1 MALIGET
8 DSRPGLIG
16 YEETNKPLY
25 SDFEVEETKKHIQ
38 EYEQNDPETIFDLS
52 LNEIVENTVE
62 MIANFSNDYYLKVNE
77 VDLESKLYGEKETFL
92 VNLQKYLLGFMLYLG
107 DKNNLLYF
115 GILLIIFSIILYF
128 FNISS
133 TIKIND

>member
-25 SDFEVEETKKHIQ
+25 SEIEVETSKHILK
-38 EYEQNDPETIFDLS
+38 EYEQKQPETILDLT
-52 LNEIVENTVE
+52 LNEIVENTVD
-62 MIANFSNDYYLKVNE
+62 MVGNFSNEYLLKVNE
-77 VDLESKLYGEKETFL
+77 VNLESKLYGEDQENFFA
-92 VNLQKYLLGFMLYLG
+92 NLQKYLVAFMLYLG
-107 DKNNLLYF
+107 EKNNLLYF
-115 GILLIIFSIILYF
+115 GIILVILSIIIYF

-133 TIKIND
+133 K

>member
-1 MALIGET
+1 MH
-8 DSRPGLIG
+8 
-16 YEETNKPLY
+16 KPY
-25 SDFEVEETKKHIQ
+25 NIQ

-62 MIANFSNDYYLKVNE
+62 MVANFSNDYYLKVNE

-92 VNLQKYLLGFMLYLG
+92 VNLQKYLVGFMLYLG